1 MLIQPIILCG
11 GQGTRL
17 WPLSRKNTPKQ
28 FLKIFNKKSL
38 FELTLER
45 AVELKKAVEPI
56 IVTHKGYEFFI
67 KDILLRMNI
76 KAKIILE
83 PEGKNTTSAIY
94 LAAKE
99 MLSNN
104 LMLVMPSDHII
115 KDKQSFITTINKTS
129 DYPYTGYWVIFG
141 IIPNYPS
148 VAYGYIELK
157 NIKKESLLEVISFKE
172 KPSISTATKMVLS
185 NNFLWNCGIF
195 MVSRNQVLS
204 SIKDHAPSVSEICDK
219 VFEKKIISKKN
230 NSVTYNLSDFE
241 KIPSISIDYSVME
254 KEDKIKCVILSND
267 WCDVGSWDSALKFI
281 DKEKHKK
288 NIIEING
295 KNNIYSSKGRMI
307 ATIGVNDLIIVDSK
321 DATLISR
328 KDESENVKEVIS
340 KIKLHQLNFLED
352 SLYDER
358 PWGRFEVLLD
368 DVGLKV
374 KKLTIKSKHRISL
387 QYHSQ
392 RSEHWFVASGTANVF
407 LDGRKIILNC
417 GESIDIKKNAK
428 HYIENLTQKNL
439 EIIEV
444 QSGDYLG
451 EDDII
456 RIKDP
461 YER

>member
-17 WPLSRKNTPKQ
+17 WPLSRKNKPKQ

-45 AVELKKAVEPI
+45 VVELKKAVEPI
-56 IVTHKGYEFFI
+56 IVTDKAYEFFI
-67 KDILLRMNI
+67 KNSLSKMNI
-76 KAKIILE
+76 TAKIILE

-99 MLSNN
+99 MSSNH
-104 LMLVMPSDHII
+104 LMLIMPSDHII
-115 KDKQSFITTINKTS
+115 KDKESFITTVNKTS
-129 DYPYTGYWVIFG
+129 KCLLTNYWITFG
-141 IIPNYPS
+141 IVPNYPS
-148 VAYGYIELK
+148 TAYGYIELK
-157 NIKKESLLEVISFKE
+157 KIKKETLLEVISFKE
-172 KPSISTATKMVLS
+172 KPSIAKATEMYLS
-185 NNFLWNCGIF
+185 NNFLWNCGIY
-195 MVSRNQVLS
+195 MASRNHVLS
-204 SIKDHAPSVSEICDK
+204 SIKEHARSVSEICDK
-219 VFEKKIISKKN
+219 VFEKKVTSKKN
-230 NSVTYNLSDFE
+230 NSVTYNLVDFE
-241 KIPSISIDYSVME
+241 KIPSISIDFSVME
-254 KEDKIKCVILSND
+254 KENKIKCIILNND
-267 WCDVGSWDSALKFI
+267 WCDVGSWDSALKFV

-295 KNNIYSSKGRMI
+295 KNDIFCSKGRMI

-328 KDESENVKEVIS
+328 KDESENVKKVIS
-340 KIKLHQLNFLED
+340 KIKLQQLNFLED
-352 SLYDER
+352 SLCDER
-358 PWGRFEVLLD
+358 PWGHFEVLLN

-374 KKLTIKSKHRISL
+374 KKLTVKSKQRISL
-387 QYHSQ
+387 QYHNQ
-392 RSEHWFVASGTANVF
+392 RSEHWFVASGTAHVF
-407 LDGRKIILNC
+407 LDGRKITLSC
-417 GESIDIKKNAK
+417 GESIDIKKKAR
-428 HYIENLTQKNL
+428 HYIENLTQKDL

-444 QSGDYLG
+444 QIGDYLG